1 MRKKREEPPV
11 QLGQFHDV
19 ESAVRYY
26 CRKFPAI
33 FDKARGAEL
42 FDTEGQRYI
51 DFFGGAGALNYG
63 HNHPHLKQ
71 AVIDYL
77 SGDGVIHSLDL
88 ATGAKER
95 FLQKFAASV
104 LRSRGLGYRVQFP
117 GPTGTNAVEAAIKL
131 ARKVTGRSSIVSFTG
146 AFHGVTIGSLAL
158 TASAGHRAVAGVPL
172 VGAVRMPYD
181 GFLGSGDDLGYLE
194 GMLTRPGSG
203 LERPAGFILETVQGE
218 GGLNVASGDWL
229 RGVEALARSM
239 GALLI
244 VDDIMAGCGRT
255 GTFFSFEPS
264 GIKPDL
270 VCLSKSLSGVG
281 LPMSV
286 VLIRPDRDEWK
297 PGEHNGTFR
306 GNNLAF
312 VSAAA
317 SLDFW
322 EDPGFHARLRSM
334 MAEIERQL
342 AEVID
347 HHRGARLS
355 PKGRGALRGI
365 EVDPPE
371 IAALVQRAAFRRG
384 LLLET
389 SGPDNSV
396 LKLLPPL
403 NVEPD
408 ILSEGI
414 AILNESLTEV
424 LEHRGPAVRGGN
436 HARIHS

>member
-1 MRKKREEPPV
+1 M
-11 QLGQFHDV
+11 D
-19 ESAVRYY
+19 
-26 CRKFPAI
+26 
-33 FDKARGAEL
+33 
-42 FDTEGQRYI
+42 
-51 DFFGGAGALNYG
+51 
-63 HNHPHLKQ
+63 
-71 AVIDYL
+71 
-77 SGDGVIHSLDL
+77 
-88 ATGAKER
+88 
-95 FLQKFAASV
+95 
-104 LRSRGLGYRVQFP
+104 
-117 GPTGTNAVEAAIKL
+117 
-131 ARKVTGRSSIVSFTG
+131 
-146 AFHGVTIGSLAL
+146 
-158 TASAGHRAVAGVPL
+158 
-172 VGAVRMPYD
+172 
-181 GFLGSGDDLGYLE
+181 
-194 GMLTRPGSG
+194 
-203 LERPAGFILETVQGE
+203 
-218 GGLNVASGDWL
+218 
-229 RGVEALARSM
+229 
-239 GALLI
+239 ALLI

-270 VCLSKSLSGVG
+270 VCLSKSLSGLG

-334 MAEIERQL
+334 MAEIERQI

-365 EVDPPE
+365 GVDPPE
-371 IAALVQRAAFRRG
+371 IAPLVQRAAFRRG

-408 ILSEGI
+408 IFSDGI

-436 HARIHS
+436 YARIHS